1 LRAGFAHE
9 GPRSWSPA
17 ALLIATVASVGMFAV
32 VIAPAGRPDDA
43 SSEKSV
49 SGRRVIYLLP
59 LQPGRMPQPRAEEVH
74 WSTLTPRTGVGPI
87 GTGTP
92 RHGGG
97 GPATVAVQTPTP
109 APAADPG
116 DGGRVYIESEMGRP
130 VRRDASSAA
139 PTYPEF
145 LQHEGIEGVVA
156 VEYIV
161 DTTGLADSASLRIL
175 HASNPAFAES
185 VRAALPGMRFVPGEV
200 GGQLVRQLVT
210 QEFRFVI
217 SGSAPPPP
225 PATPPR
231 HRGH

>member
-1 LRAGFAHE
+1 MRAGFASE
-9 GPRSWSPA
+9 GPRSWSPV
-17 ALLIATVASVGMFAV
+17 ALLIASVISVGMFGV
-32 VIAPAGRPDDA
+32 VISPPGRSDDA
-43 SSEKSV
+43 SPGKSV

-59 LQPGRMPQPRAEEVH
+59 LQPGRMPRPRAEEVH
-74 WSTLTPRTGVGPI
+74 WSTLTPRTGVRPA

-97 GPATVAVQTPTP
+97 GAATVAVPAPTP
-109 APAADPG
+109 VPAAEPG

-139 PTYPEF
+139 PAYPDF

-175 HASNPAFAES
+175 HTSNPAFAEA

-217 SGSAPPPP
+217 SG
-225 PATPPR
+225 PATPPPPTTPAR
-231 HRGH
+231 HRSH